1 MMQAEYPMTETLA
14 RPMHIMC
21 VDDHLLVRE
30 GIALVLEREA
40 DLRVVSSVASGEE
53 AVSRYAEVRP
63 DVVLMDLQLGG
74 MSGIE
79 AIRKLRALDPSARI
93 VVLTVM
99 QGDED
104 IFRALQAGAIAYVL
118 KDTLSQD
125 LVRVVRDVHAG
136 RRALGPSV
144 AAKLSERASAPTL
157 SEREIQVVELM
168 SQGMRNKEV
177 AASLGITERTAEV
190 HVRNILTKLSVKDR
204 TAAVS
209 VAIRRGIIHLQ

>member
-1 MMQAEYPMTETLA
+1 MADIV
-14 RPMHIMC
+14 RVMC

-40 DLRVVSSVASGEE
+40 DLSVVSSVASGE
-53 AVSRYAEVRP
+53 AALACYAEVRP

-74 MSGIE
+74 MSGLE
-79 AIRKLRALDPSARI
+79 AIKRLRAIDPAAHI

-104 IFRALQAGAIAYVL
+104 IFRALQAGATAYVL
-118 KDTLSQD
+118 KDTLSHD
-125 LVRVVRDVHAG
+125 LVRVVREVHAG
-136 RRALGPSV
+136 RRTIDAAV
-144 AAKLSERASAPTL
+144 AAKLTERASGPTL

-190 HVRNILTKLSVKDR
+190 HVRNILAKLNVKDR

>member
-1 MMQAEYPMTETLA
+1 MSELM
-14 RPMHIMC
+14 RIMC

-30 GIALVLEREA
+30 GIALVLERQA
-40 DLRVVSSVASGEE
+40 DIQVVSSVASGEE
-53 AVSRYAEVRP
+53 AVERYPEVRP

-74 MSGIE
+74 ISGLE
-79 AIRKLRALDPSARI
+79 AIKRLRAIDPSAHI

-118 KDTLSQD
+118 KDTLSHD
-125 LVRVVRDVHAG
+125 LVRVVREVHAG
-136 RRALGPSV
+136 RRALGATV
-144 AAKLSERASAPTL
+144 AAKLTERASGPTL
-157 SEREIQVVELM
+157 SAREIEVVELM

-209 VAIRRGIIHLQ
+209 VAIRRGIIHLH

>member
-1 MMQAEYPMTETLA
+1 MSELM
-14 RPMHIMC
+14 RIMC

-30 GIALVLEREA
+30 GIALVLERQA
-40 DLRVVSSVASGEE
+40 DIQVVSSVASGEE
-53 AVSRYAEVRP
+53 AVERYPEVRP

-74 MSGIE
+74 ISGLE
-79 AIRKLRALDPSARI
+79 AIKRLRAIDPSAHI

-118 KDTLSQD
+118 KDTLSHD
-125 LVRVVRDVHAG
+125 LVRVVREVHAG
-136 RRALGPSV
+136 RRALGAVV
-144 AAKLSERASAPTL
+144 AAKLTERASGPTL
-157 SEREIQVVELM
+157 SAREIEVVELM

-209 VAIRRGIIHLQ
+209 VAIRRGIIHIR

>member
-1 MMQAEYPMTETLA
+1 MSELM
-14 RPMHIMC
+14 RIMC

-30 GIALVLEREA
+30 GIALVLERQA
-40 DLRVVSSVASGEE
+40 DIQVVSSVASGEE
-53 AVSRYAEVRP
+53 AVARYPEVRP

-74 MSGIE
+74 ISGLE
-79 AIRKLRALDPSARI
+79 AIKRLRAIDPAAHI

-118 KDTLSQD
+118 NDTLSHD
-125 LVRVVRDVHAG
+125 LVRVVREVHAG
-136 RRALGPSV
+136 RRALGAAV
-144 AAKLSERASAPTL
+144 AAKLTERASGPTL
-157 SEREIQVVELM
+157 SAREIEVVELM

-209 VAIRRGIIHLQ
+209 VAIRRGIIHLR